1 MRRENNLGEDPI
13 GRLVLR
19 IALPSMLAQFVNVL
33 YSIVDRMYIGN
44 IPNTGDLALAGLGVC
59 GPVVTLIGSV
69 ASLIGI
75 GGAPLMSISMGGQ
88 DIKRA
93 KRVLANSFLML
104 TVLSV
109 AITAALYPIRE
120 PMLLFFGASEATMPF
135 ANEYFSIYL
144 FGTLFA
150 LLSAGMNQFIICQG
164 YAKVAMFTVVT
175 GAITNILLDPVFIF
189 LLDLGV
195 AGAALATVFSQVV
208 SCCLVI
214 GFLFS
219 KKPAVSISFGGYD
232 LRIMGRIFAIGFT
245 PFAIIAVDNV
255 MIIAMNTILQNMAA
269 PNREICWLPVPPLRR
284 ASCWLSQCRWGESAE
299 AHRPYSAIT
308 TARAKSPECNKRRKR
323 FSFCAWSITSL

>member
-1 MRRENNLGEDPI
+1 MRQENDLGKDPI
-13 GRLVLR
+13 GRLVVR
-19 IALPSMLAQFVNVL
+19 IALPSMLAQLVNVL
-33 YSIVDRMYIGN
+33 YNIVDRMYIGN
-44 IPNTGDLALAGLGVC
+44 IAQTGDLALAGVGVC
-59 GPVVTLIGSV
+59 GPVITMVGS
-69 ASLIGI
+69 AAALIGI

-93 KRVLANSFLML
+93 KRVLANSFLLL

-109 AITAALYPIRE
+109 AITVALYPIRE

-208 SCCLVI
+208 SCCLVTVFCSVKSRRFPFPSAATTCASWAA
-214 GFLFS
+214 FL
-219 KKPAVSISFGGYD
+219 P
-232 LRIMGRIFAIGFT
+232 
-245 PFAIIAVDNV
+245 
-255 MIIAMNTILQNMAA
+255 
-269 PNREICWLPVPPLRR
+269 
-284 ASCWLSQCRWGESAE
+284 
-299 AHRPYSAIT
+299 
-308 TARAKSPECNKRRKR
+308 
-323 FSFCAWSITSL
+323 

>member
-1 MRRENNLGEDPI
+1 
-13 GRLVLR
+13 
-19 IALPSMLAQFVNVL
+19 
-33 YSIVDRMYIGN
+33 
-44 IPNTGDLALAGLGVC
+44 
-59 GPVVTLIGSV
+59 
-69 ASLIGI
+69 
-75 GGAPLMSISMGGQ
+75 MSISMGGH

-109 AITAALYPIRE
+109 AITVALYPIRE

-164 YAKVAMFTVVT
+164 YAKVAMLTVVT

-189 LLDLGV
+189 VLDLGV

-214 GFLFS
+214 GFF
-219 KKPAVSISFGGYD
+219 V
-232 LRIMGRIFAIGFT
+232 
-245 PFAIIAVDNV
+245 
-255 MIIAMNTILQNMAA
+255 Q
-269 PNREICWLPVPPLRR
+269 
-284 ASCWLSQCRWGESAE
+284 
-299 AHRPYSAIT
+299 
-308 TARAKSPECNKRRKR
+308 
-323 FSFCAWSITSL
+323 

>member
-1 MRRENNLGEDPI
+1 
-13 GRLVLR
+13 
-19 IALPSMLAQFVNVL
+19 MLAQFVNVL

-75 GGAPLMSISMGGQ
+75 GGAPLMSISMGGH

-109 AITAALYPIRE
+109 AITVALYPIRE

-164 YAKVAMFTVVT
+164 YAKVAMLTGVT
-175 GAITNILLDPVFIF
+175 GAITNI
-189 LLDLGV
+189 
-195 AGAALATVFSQVV
+195 
-208 SCCLVI
+208 
-214 GFLFS
+214 
-219 KKPAVSISFGGYD
+219 
-232 LRIMGRIFAIGFT
+232 
-245 PFAIIAVDNV
+245 
-255 MIIAMNTILQNMAA
+255 
-269 PNREICWLPVPPLRR
+269 
-284 ASCWLSQCRWGESAE
+284 
-299 AHRPYSAIT
+299 
-308 TARAKSPECNKRRKR
+308 
-323 FSFCAWSITSL
+323 